1 MKHICNNPVTYVL
14 DNTIHVYYTRVVGGI
29 NTSSYHHSIILPTH
43 LHINTTTTTIHIYI
57 YIYFTLLYYSFNY
70 SIYYSIRVGV
80 GVRGVYII
88 QLRLFAH
95 ANNKDKVI
103 LIKNISAY

>member
-1 MKHICNNPVTYVL
+1 VGLTHHHTIIASYYQHI
-14 DNTIHVYYTRVVGGI
+14 YTL
-29 NTSSYHHSIILPTH
+29 IL
-43 LHINTTTTTIHIYI
+43 LLLLYIYI

-80 GVRGVYII
+80 GVCGVYII